1 MAQIVRTTPRVA
13 LGGSAALLLTL
24 LLAGCDR
31 SSTDP
36 RLGTPAQFSR
46 SISLPDLHTQLTS
59 GPARVD
65 VRVMPGGLI
74 ARRVEIKGADEI
86 TRPEEIRS
94 RVTAISVSGDRGTV
108 TLALGGLQIGFNA
121 STTFRPDDGK
131 GEDGGSMALA
141 DFVARI
147 QAELAAGGHPAVKA
161 QRNPPTQPQAPGDA
175 AFMSSRLKL
184 DHEADHPVIKLNITA
199 DNLITNQTP
208 PPDGWLKVLGLMIE
222 LRVTT
227 DDTKL
232 RAEMPDVEDEHEF
245 EGFVQSV
252 DATAGTVTLKSGT
265 IIRIVAGTEIEGKE
279 GEGGEHLASLADVQ
293 AALTAG
299 KTAKAEGEGLV
310 TVAPP
315 LTIDAIE
322 IEFAVEEAEEVQAL
336 PPTP

>member
-94 RVTAISVSGDRGTV
+94 RVTAISVSGDQGTV

-279 GEGGEHLASLADVQ
+279 GEGDEHLASLADVQ

-299 KTAKAEGEGLV
+299 KTVKAEGEGLV
-310 TVAPP
+310 TVATP

>member
-1 MAQIVRTTPRVA
+1 MAQIVRTPSRVA
-13 LGGSAALLLTL
+13 HGASAALLLTL
-24 LLAGCDR
+24 LLAGCDQR
-31 SSTDP
+31 STDP
-36 RLGTPAQFSR
+36 GLGTPAQFSR
-46 SISLPDLHTQLTS
+46 AISLPDLHTQLTS

-74 ARRVEIKGADEI
+74 ARRIEIKGADEMK
-86 TRPEEIRS
+86 RPEEIRS
-94 RVTAISVSGDRGTV
+94 RVTAISASGDHGTV
-108 TLALGGLQIGFNA
+108 TLALGGLQVGFTA

-141 DFVARI
+141 DFVARV
-147 QAELAAGGHPAVKA
+147 QAELAAGSHPAVKA
-161 QRNPPTQPQAPGDA
+161 QRSPPTQPQAPGDA
-175 AFMSSRLKL
+175 AFTATQLKL

-222 LRVTT
+222 LRG
-227 DDTKL
+227 DTKL
-232 RAEMPDVEDEHEF
+232 REEMPDIEGEHEF

-265 IIRIVAGTEIEGKE
+265 VIRIVAGTEIEGKE
-279 GEGGEHLASLADVQ
+279 GESDEHLASLADVQ

-299 KTAKAEGEGLV
+299 KTVKAEGEGLV
-310 TVAPP
+310 TTATP

-322 IEFAVEEAEEVQAL
+322 IEFAVEEADEVHAL